1 MPRKTEL
8 SQMTCNDLRG
18 LAKILDISKRWSMR
32 KAELVEAILQA
43 ENAKSSKTKESAK
56 EEHEVV
62 NQANNVEVVSKEK
75 QATNVKSDID
85 YEQKLQY
92 VENAKIGAL
101 IAFKLPDGKV
111 KSAKVTNK
119 STKNKK
125 LRAETEYGATYI
137 VPYEDVL
144 WVRTG
149 DRWPKGVYRLLKG
162 LDDKDG
168 KQK

>member
-1 MPRKTEL
+1 MP
-8 SQMTCNDLRG
+8 
-18 LAKILDISKRWSMR
+18 R
-32 KAELVEAILQA
+32 KAELVESILQA
-43 ENAKSSKTKESAK
+43 ENAKSSKAKESAK
-56 EEHEVV
+56 EKHEVV
-62 NQANNVEVVSKEK
+62 NQTNNVEVVSKEK
-75 QATNVKSDID
+75 QTTDVKSDID

-125 LRAETEYGATYI
+125 LRVETEYGATYI
-137 VPYEDVL
+137 VPYKAVL

-149 DRWPKGVYRLLKG
+149 LRWPKGVYHLLKG
-162 LDDKDG
+162 LGDKDG
-168 KQK
+168 KRE